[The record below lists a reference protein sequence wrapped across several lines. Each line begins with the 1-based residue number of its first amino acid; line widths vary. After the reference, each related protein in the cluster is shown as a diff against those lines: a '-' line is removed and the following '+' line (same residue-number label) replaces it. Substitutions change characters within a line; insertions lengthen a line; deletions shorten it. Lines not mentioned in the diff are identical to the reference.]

1 LQNQTD
7 NYFLTLPEP
16 SQSALL
22 YLRQFF
28 MNEMGLTEA
37 WKFNTPFYYYKNKW
51 FCYLIY
57 IKKKDETYISF
68 VLGNKIE
75 FPNLV
80 SEGRKK
86 MKIYKINPNE
96 NINTLELKEIVS
108 LLKNFY

>member
-1 LQNQTD
+1 
-7 NYFLTLPEP
+7 
-16 SQSALL
+16 
-22 YLRQFF
+22 

-75 FPNLV
+75 SPNLL
-80 SEGRKK
+80 SEGRKQ

-96 NINTLELKEIVS
+96 NINILELKEIVS
-108 LLKNFY
+108 SLKNFYIIILWIFVFSASLYKTRDYDYFHK

>member
-1 LQNQTD
+1 LQSHPD
-7 NYFLTLPEP
+7 NYFLTISEP

-28 MNEMGLTEA
+28 INETGLTEA

-57 IKKKDETYISF
+57 NPKKDETYISF

-75 FPNLV
+75 YPNLV
-80 SEGRKK
+80 SEGRKQ
-86 MKIYKINPNE
+86 MKIYKINPKE
-96 NINTLELKEIVS
+96 NINEADLKKIIH
-108 LLKNFY
+108 LLKKFY

>member
-1 LQNQTD
+1 MQSITD

-28 MNEMGLTEA
+28 IDEIGLTEV

-80 SEGRKK
+80 SEGRKQ
-86 MKIYKINPNE
+86 MKIYRINPNE
-96 NINTLELKEIVS
+96 NINNSELKEIVA
-108 LLKNFY
+108 LLKKFY

>member
-1 LQNQTD
+1 MQSHPE
-7 NYFLTLPEP
+7 NYLLTLPEP

-28 MNEMGLTEA
+28 INEMGFTES
-37 WKFNTPFYYYKNKW
+37 WKFNTPFYYYNKKW

-57 IKKKDETYISF
+57 IKKSDKIYISF

-80 SEGRKK
+80 SEGRKQ
-86 MKIYKINPNE
+86 MKIYKINPKETIKKSN
-96 NINTLELKEIVS
+96 LKKIVV
-108 LLKNFY
+108 LLKKFY

>member
-1 LQNQTD
+1 LESHAD
-7 NYFLTLPEP
+7 NYFITLPEP

-28 MNEMGLTEA
+28 MDEMGLTEA

-57 IKKKDETYISF
+57 IEKKDETYISF

-75 FPNLV
+75 FANLV
-80 SEGRKK
+80 SEGRKQ
-86 MKIYKINPNE
+86 MKIYRINPNE
-96 NINTLELKEIVS
+96 NINKSDLKEIVA
-108 LLKNFY
+108 LLKKFY

>member
-28 MNEMGLTEA
+28 INEMGLTEA

-75 FPNLV
+75 FPDLV
-80 SEGRKK
+80 SEGRKQ

-96 NINTLELKEIVS
+96 NIKKSELKKIVA
-108 LLKNFY
+108 LLKKFY

>member
-1 LQNQTD
+1 MQSITD

-28 MNEMGLTEA
+28 MYEMGLTEA

-57 IKKKDETYISF
+57 IKKKDEAYISF

-75 FPNLV
+75 FPNLL
-80 SEGRKK
+80 SEGRKQ
-86 MKIYKINPNE
+86 MKIYRINANE
-96 NINTLELKEIVS
+96 NIDNSELKEIVA
-108 LLKNFY
+108 LLKKFY

>member
-1 LQNQTD
+1 MQSHTD

-28 MNEMGLTEA
+28 IDEMGLTEA

-75 FPNLV
+75 FPDLV
-80 SEGRKK
+80 SEGRKQ

-96 NINTLELKEIVS
+96 NIKKSELKKIVA
-108 LLKNFY
+108 LLKKFY